1 MEEWKKIKQD
11 LFLYSLFIIVGTIFY
26 VFVIPT
32 QIHISRAAAAEKFSP
47 DTFPNILTIMFVGA
61 SVLGLLLAI
70 FRYFKFVKEYGKPD
84 AEKTQMSTRERVG
97 IFVPYV
103 VFLIIVAYA
112 IAFKHVGFIVATLIF
127 PPLTLLL
134 VQCKK
139 WHYYVIYYVFA
150 TLMYL
155 LFIFVLKV
163 PIR

>member
-11 LFLYSLFIIVGTIFY
+11 LFLYSLFIVVGTIFY
-26 VFVIPT
+26 IFVIPT

-47 DTFPNILTIMFVGA
+47 DTFPNLLTIMFVGA
-61 SVLGLLLAI
+61 AVLGLLLAV
-70 FRYFKFVKEYGKPD
+70 FRYFQFIKVYGKPKS
-84 AEKTQMSTRERVG
+84 EITQKSTREKIGV
-97 IFVPYV
+97 FVPYL
-103 VFLIIVAYA
+103 VFLIIVVYA
-112 IAFKHVGFIVATLIF
+112 IAFRYVGFIVATLIF

-150 TLMYL
+150 AIMYL
-155 LFIFVLKV
+155 LFVFILKV